1 MTNIKEKV
9 MQDKFTIEPMGTYNR
24 GLCKD
29 EILKQ
34 VESLRNFYYQMGYDT
49 VNVKTIFSLTI
60 SYLKGSVNKMIVRA
74 FFDVLMQGNR
84 LNTGKE
90 VNLLNCFD
98 ELIDNFSYQ
107 EEKSREID
115 MQLDFGLQA

>member
-1 MTNIKEKV
+1 
-9 MQDKFTIEPMGTYNR
+9 MGTYNR

-74 FFDVLMQGNR
+74 FFDVLMQSNK

-98 ELIDNFSYQ
+98 ELIDNYSYQ
-107 EEKSREID
+107 EEQSREID